1 MEVMKILMP
10 LPDTD
15 FCVTE
20 SSVPWKVLTR
30 AGHEVVFATEEG
42 AKPAGDPL
50 LLGGLPFGLG
60 AKPDA
65 QACYSEMT
73 AAFASVRRFRDLD
86 PTEFD
91 GLVLAG
97 GHAPGMRQY
106 LGSELLQSKV
116 AQFWALERPVAA
128 ICHGVLLLAR
138 SHGADG
144 RSVLDGKR
152 TTCLPKYME
161 RTAYFMTAW
170 KLGRYYRTYDAYV
183 EDEVR
188 AAGARFERGPLTLV
202 RRGSDTDDRGAFIV
216 DDGNYLS
223 ARWPGDA
230 WLLAKRFVEKLEARA
245 PKTTSR
251 T

>member
-1 MEVMKILMP
+1 MP
-10 LPDTD
+10 LPDRD

-30 AGHEVVFATEEG
+30 AGHEVVIATESG
-42 AKPAGDPL
+42 GPAAGDPL

-65 QACYSEMT
+65 VACYRELEPQLART
-73 AAFASVRRFRDLD
+73 ARWSDVDVRD
-86 PTEFD
+86 FD
-91 GLVLAG
+91 GLFLCG

-106 LGSELLQSKV
+106 LGSETLQRKV
-116 AQFWALERPVAA
+116 AAFWATGKPVGA

-138 SHGADG
+138 SRGADG
-144 RSVLDGKR
+144 KSLLDGRR

-161 RTAYFMTAW
+161 RTAYFLTAW

-183 EDEVR
+183 QDEVV
-188 AAGARFERGPLTLV
+188 AAGARFERGPIALV
-202 RRGSDTDDRGAFIV
+202 RRGSDGDDRAAFVV
-216 DDGNYLS
+216 DDGNYVS

-230 WLLAKRFVEKLEARA
+230 WLVAKRFAHKLEQTKKEAA
-245 PKTTSR
+245 
-251 T
+251 